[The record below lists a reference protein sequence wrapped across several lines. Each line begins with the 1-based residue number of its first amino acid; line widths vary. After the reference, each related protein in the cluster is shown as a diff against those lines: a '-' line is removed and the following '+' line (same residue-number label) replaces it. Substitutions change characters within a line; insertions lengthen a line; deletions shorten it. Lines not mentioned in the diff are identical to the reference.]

1 VNLREFRRIL
11 RQTLIL
17 PVFLLLLA
25 GGLAVWQIVQSS
37 AAFRALD
44 ESDRITTE
52 VTTLQKLII
61 DQETGLR
68 GYQLTGDNAMLQPY
82 REASKVIPRHFSVLS
97 GLLQGRSGQQQRL
110 ATLHD
115 RYEVWLNFAEGVLA
129 KHTHPVND
137 VQLSRQI
144 NEQGKELM
152 DGIRAGAD
160 GMLAAEQ
167 RARKLRSE
175 SALSMEHQEFL
186 SIMVGALV
194 SGLLLA
200 WFTRSRLHH
209 VSRIYDTALQTLRL
223 QTDEIYESRQR
234 FQTTLESI
242 GDAVIACDNHGRV
255 QFMNIIAQ
263 NLTGWS
269 AQEALGR
276 PLQEVFHII
285 HEETREIAENPVEKV
300 RRLNRVIGLANHTA
314 LISRQGKEYII
325 DDSAAPIRDAEGG
338 MTGIVLV
345 FRDVTEEK
353 RTESTL
359 VASEKLAV
367 AGRLA
372 ASIAHEIHNPLD
384 SVANLL
390 FLIARESDAAK
401 REEYLHLAQ
410 QEVGRTMQIS
420 RTLLSLYREPVAP
433 IEIDLRDLLDGVLL
447 LLDRRLMQLGVKVE
461 REFPEPLVVEGF
473 PAELRQVFT
482 NVLVNAM
489 DAAGKGG
496 RIRIR
501 IEKAPAQELRG
512 AGAVVEV
519 ADSGAGVSEETEKNL
534 FQPFFTTKGEAG
546 TGLGLWVSMGIVQ
559 KHGGMIRI
567 RNGKDNYLG
576 AHVRV
581 YLPSKTLASA
591 SRRATPHLN

>member
-1 VNLREFRRIL
+1 MNLQEFRRIL

-17 PVFLLLLA
+17 PLSLLLIA
-25 GGLAVWQIVQSS
+25 GGLAVWQITQSS

-44 ESDRITTE
+44 QSDRITTE

-68 GYQLTGDNAMLQPY
+68 GYQLTGDEIMLQPY
-82 REASKVIPRHFSVLS
+82 RDAAKTIPQHFSALS
-97 GLLQGRSGQQQRL
+97 GLLQGRPGQQQRL
-110 ATLHD
+110 AILHD
-115 RYEVWLNFAEGVLA
+115 RYEVWVNFAEGVLS
-129 KHTHPVND
+129 KHPHPVND
-137 VQLSRQI
+137 VQISRQI
-144 NEQGKELM
+144 NEQGKALM
-152 DGIRAGAD
+152 DSIRAGAD
-160 GMLAAEQ
+160 AMLAAEQ

-200 WFTRSRLHH
+200 WLTRSRLHY
-209 VSRIYDTALQTLRL
+209 VSRTYDTALQTLQL
-223 QTDEIYESRQR
+223 QTDEIFESQQR

-242 GDAVIACDNHGRV
+242 GDAVIACDNDGNV

-269 AQEALGR
+269 AQEASGR

-314 LISRQGKEYII
+314 LISRQGKEYVI
-325 DDSAAPIRDAEGG
+325 DDSAAPIRDADGE
-338 MTGIVLV
+338 MIGIVLV
-345 FRDVTEEK
+345 FRDVTEER
-353 RTESTL
+353 RTQAAL
-359 VASEKLAV
+359 VSSEKLAV

-390 FLIARESDAAK
+390 FLIARENDSVK
-401 REEYLHLAQ
+401 REEYVHLAQ

-433 IEIDLRDLLDGVLL
+433 IAIDLKDLLDGVLL
-447 LLDRRLMQLGVKVE
+447 LLDRRLIQQGVKLE
-461 REFPEPLVVEGF
+461 RDFPEPLVVEGF

-489 DAAGKGG
+489 DAAGKNG

-501 IEKAPAQELRG
+501 LEKAPAEELRG
-512 AGAVVEV
+512 AGAVIEV
-519 ADSGAGVSEETEKNL
+519 ADNGAGVAEEAEKNL

-559 KHGGMIRI
+559 KHGGIIHI
-567 RNGKDNYLG
+567 RNGKDDYPG

-581 YLPSKTLASA
+581 FLPAKTLASA

>member
-1 VNLREFRRIL
+1 VNLRDFRRIL

-17 PVFLLLLA
+17 PFVLLLLA
-25 GGLAVWQIVQSS
+25 GGMAIWQIMQSS
-37 AAFRALD
+37 AAFRSLD
-44 ESDRITTE
+44 QSDRITTE

-68 GYQLTGDNAMLQPY
+68 GYQLTGDQVMLQPY
-82 REASKVIPRHFSVLS
+82 HEAAKAIPQHFSALS
-97 GLLQGRSGQQQRL
+97 SLLQGRPGQQQRL
-110 ATLHD
+110 ATLRD

-129 KHTHPVND
+129 GHPHPVND
-137 VQLSRQI
+137 AALSRQI
-144 NEQGKELM
+144 NEQGKALM
-152 DGIRAGAD
+152 DSIREGAN
-160 GMLAAEQ
+160 GMLEAE
-167 RARKLRSE
+167 RHARKQRSD

-186 SIMVGALV
+186 SIVAGALV
-194 SGLLLA
+194 SGLLLG

-209 VSRIYDTALQTLRL
+209 VSRTYDHALQTLQL
-223 QTDEIYESRQR
+223 QNDEIYESRQR

-242 GDAVIACDNHGRV
+242 GDAVIACNNNGGV

-269 AQEALGR
+269 AQEAFGR

-285 HEETREIAENPVEKV
+285 NEETREIAENPVEKV

-325 DDSAAPIRDAEGG
+325 DDSAAPIRDADGG
-338 MTGIVLV
+338 MIGIVLV
-345 FRDVTEEK
+345 FRDVTEER
-353 RTESTL
+353 RTQAAL

-390 FLIARESDAAK
+390 FLIARESDTVK

-433 IEIDLRDLLDGVLL
+433 IAIDLRELLDGVML
-447 LLDRRLMQLGVKVE
+447 LLDRRLIQQEVKVE

-489 DAAGKGG
+489 DAAGKNG

-501 IEKAPAQELRG
+501 LEKSPAEELRS
-512 AGAVVEV
+512 AGAIVEV
-519 ADSGAGVSEETEKNL
+519 SDSGAGVSEATEKNL

-567 RNGKDNYLG
+567 RNGKDDYPG

-581 YLPSKTLASA
+581 YLPAKTLASA